1 VSAEYDIA
9 VAGGGIAGL
18 TGALTAARLGRR
30 TLVLTGDV
38 IGGNLLSIER
48 VEAYPGF
55 AEGIA
60 GFELCPMTQEQ
71 AAEAGALFE
80 ALSVRSIDGDATGY
94 RLSTDAGE
102 YSARAVLIASGCEM
116 KTLGVPGE
124 ERLKGHGVSHC
135 ASCDGPMLRGA
146 TVAVIGGGDSALQEA
161 LTLAQHVDK
170 IIVLAREALTAQLLY
185 RDRVAA
191 EPRIEVRTGVQV
203 EEIVGDD
210 VVTGVRTSAGIVE
223 ASAAFVYIGLSPV
236 TAFTAGRLALDAD
249 GRIVTDASMATSLPG
264 VFAAGSVRSGWA
276 GRAVASAGD
285 GATAALAA
293 HRYLG

>member
-1 VSAEYDIA
+1 
-9 VAGGGIAGL
+9 
-18 TGALTAARLGRR
+18 
-30 TLVLTGDV
+30 
-38 IGGNLLSIER
+38 
-48 VEAYPGF
+48 
-55 AEGIA
+55 
-60 GFELCPMTQEQ
+60 
-71 AAEAGALFE
+71 
-80 ALSVRSIDGDATGY
+80 
-94 RLSTDAGE
+94 
-102 YSARAVLIASGCEM
+102 
-116 KTLGVPGE
+116 
-124 ERLKGHGVSHC
+124 
-135 ASCDGPMLRGA
+135 MLRGA

-170 IIVLAREALTAQLLY
+170 VIVLAREALTAQSLY
-185 RDRVAA
+185 RERVAA

-223 ASAAFVYIGLSPV
+223 AAAAFVYIGLSPV
-236 TAFTAGRLALDAD
+236 TAFTGGRLALDAD

-264 VFAAGSVRSGWA
+264 VFAAGSVRSGWP